1 MGGPSI
7 YHLATTPQQSHNH
20 SHSHNPEENSR
31 LIKPNPMRQDL
42 KCSIPSTS
50 ARTRTIRRTILR
62 GNAIRPLHRGV
73 TTQRLL
79 RAILPLRGSLECKD
93 RGVKVGL
100 RRAGVVKHAVAGRHG
115 DLNGG
120 IVAGLGANGVGQEG

>member
-1 MGGPSI
+1 
-7 YHLATTPQQSHNH
+7 
-20 SHSHNPEENSR
+20 
-31 LIKPNPMRQDL
+31 MRQDL
-42 KCSIPSTS
+42 KRPRFST
-50 ARTRTIRRTILR
+50 IKRTILR
-62 GNAIRPLHRGV
+62 GKAIRPLNRGI

-79 RAILPLRGSLECKD
+79 RAIPPLRGRLEGKH

-100 RRAGVVKHAVAGRHG
+100 RRAGFVKHAVAGRYG